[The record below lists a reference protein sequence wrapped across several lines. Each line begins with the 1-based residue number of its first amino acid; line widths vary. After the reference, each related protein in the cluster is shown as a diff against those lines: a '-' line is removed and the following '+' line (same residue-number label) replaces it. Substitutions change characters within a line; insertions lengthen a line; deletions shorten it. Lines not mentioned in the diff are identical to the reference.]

1 MCVCLF
7 WLLFSADD
15 WWPATT
21 LEEFSRVSNYVR
33 PAASECRASP
43 STASQ
48 HPQRRGE
55 RVPSGTETRQLE
67 DVCVTHAHK
76 HSQPQSVLATS
87 LLNKHTWGWW
97 WCDDFLNVE
106 NPPCS
111 IFSQMLWLQSCTHF
125 SVQFLSS
132 NLNFY
137 FENEMAEYLCHF
149 SLAKNVTIE
158 KWLHLLLPLGFLYN
172 GTH

>member
-1 MCVCLF
+1 MQSESIYSV
-7 WLLFSADD
+7 SA
-15 WWPATT
+15 PA
-21 LEEFSRVSNYVR
+21 EEGRKS
-33 PAASECRASP
+33 ALWDGDK
-43 STASQ
+43 T
-48 HPQRRGE
+48 
-55 RVPSGTETRQLE
+55 
-67 DVCVTHAHK
+67 THAHK

-149 SLAKNVTIE
+149 SMPKMWPSRNGFTFFFLLDFCIMAPINVPCSYQINQNILNMLNTGLCCIWSLRSE
-158 KWLHLLLPLGFLYN
+158 YK
-172 GTH
+172 T